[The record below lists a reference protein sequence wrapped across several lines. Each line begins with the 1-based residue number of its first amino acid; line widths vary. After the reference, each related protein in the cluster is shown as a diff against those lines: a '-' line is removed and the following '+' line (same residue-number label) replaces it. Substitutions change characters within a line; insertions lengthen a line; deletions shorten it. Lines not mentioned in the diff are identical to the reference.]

1 VTELRYERALRSW
14 MAQRGMAWERL
25 RYPAAGGGATVA
37 YRLSPAAA
45 PRGVVLLVHGAG
57 NDALF
62 AMPGTIKRLLSR
74 RLEVFS
80 FDVDGHG
87 RDSATRLDPAT
98 LHRAVPG
105 AAREAGARERGL
117 PLHLVGVS
125 FGGALALGALA
136 REPGAFA
143 SGVLMVAPLRVRLS
157 AGSVLSEL
165 RPALL
170 RSLWREREHTGLWGG
185 VPSFGPVKRATYPL
199 RLGVPPGP
207 GSFGYVEVLNDTLE
221 RLRLRESAAR
231 VRAPVLLVY
240 GERDRIV
247 PVEQG
252 EELARL
258 IPGAELLRLPRQS
271 HLTAPLAPGVVDR
284 LVEWVEAH
292 GAGAAA

>member
-1 VTELRYERALRSW
+1 MTELPYERALRSW
-14 MAQRGMAWERL
+14 MAERGMSWERM
-25 RYPAAGGGATVA
+25 RYPAVGGGATIA

-45 PRGVVLLVHGAG
+45 PRAVVLLVHGAG

-62 AMPGTIKRLLSR
+62 AMSGTIKRLLSR

-98 LHRAVPG
+98 LHLAVPR

-125 FGGALALGALA
+125 FGGALALDALA

-143 SGVLMVAPLRVRLS
+143 SGVLIVAPLSVRLS
-157 AGSVLSEL
+157 AGSVLGEL
-165 RPALL
+165 RPALF
-170 RSLWREREHTGLWGG
+170 RSLWRERAHTGLWGA
-185 VPSFGPVKRATYPL
+185 VPAFGPVKRATYPL

-207 GSFGYVEVLNDTLE
+207 GSFGYVEVLNEALD
-221 RLRLRESAAR
+221 RLRLRESATM

-252 EELARL
+252 EELAQL
-258 IPGAELLRLPRQS
+258 IPGAELLRLPGES
-271 HLTAPLAPGVVDR
+271 HLTAPLAPGAVER
-284 LVEWVEAH
+284 IVEWVEAH
-292 GAGAAA
+292 GARAGA